1 MLNTSSLWSQRPEGK
16 LSSSGEQTGSNRKPF
31 PAEACLCEKLNGR
44 VAEGC
49 LGETPGRGTR
59 SEDGGHG
66 VTAA

>member
-1 MLNTSSLWSQRPEGK
+1 MLNTSSLWSQRSEGK

-49 LGETPGRGTR
+49 LGETPGRGTW